1 MAEIQIPDWANM
13 NCVTVCG
20 GAKKGPDNRICIPT
34 SEGDMLVSMLEN
46 SVRLQIGN
54 IRPENQYGM
63 LVGEPSAQPATVT
76 TTDAHTV
83 ITAGKLSLTVQHTPF
98 SFELF
103 SGDTLIQRSS
113 TDGHFERRFRLP
125 PLARTDDGWFINL
138 NLESNEPVYGLGE
151 KWGKLDKRSQLL
163 RSYNSDALGVN
174 AEISYKNT
182 PFAWS
187 PYGWGSLVHTP
198 APVTHSVGH
207 APWSQRSY
215 TIFVEDGCLD
225 LFLFVGKNGEEIL
238 RQYLNLTGFAPR
250 PPLWSLGVILSKA
263 YYKDPEEVLT
273 TARQV
278 RERKMPCDVITF
290 DGRAWQDTDTR
301 FLFEW
306 DPSRFKDPASVLRE
320 LKDQNFKVCV
330 WEYPL
335 VSVENSRYPELSD
348 KGYFLKDKH
357 SGNTF
362 EYEWDQQAFGDVLS
376 PLPKSGI
383 IDFTNPEAYAFWK
396 ECHREMC
403 ELGVDMIKADFGE
416 QIESDDMLASNGETG
431 HALHNVYALLYN
443 RCVYEAAEAYAAN
456 GPFLFSRAAWTG
468 SQRYPAQWGGDP
480 QANWGGMAANIRGGV
495 SWGMSGAPF
504 YATDIGGFYRDE
516 RDGVL
521 YARWAQAGV
530 FSAHMRL
537 HGIGPREPWSYGPD
551 VEKAVFDA
559 LELRYRL
566 IPYIWQTIETAS
578 TTGLPVQRAMALAFP
593 DDRAAWA
600 FEDQFM
606 FGDDILVAPCLKPD
620 GVVEV
625 YLPHGDWR
633 HFQTGEAYK
642 GGKCHKLSLA
652 LDEIAVFAKAGA
664 KIPLGPAI
672 QHTDELKGNVKIE
685 TYWTT

>member
-1 MAEIQIPDWANM
+1 MTEIQIPDWASM
-13 NCVTVCG
+13 NPVVITGKADCDQFG
-20 GAKKGPDNRICIPT
+20 GVLIPT
-34 SEGDMLVSMLEN
+34 TDGDLKVTMHDGF
-46 SVRLQIGN
+46 VRMRIGAP
-54 IRPENQYGM
+54 RSDNQYGM
-63 LVGEPSAQPATVT
+63 LVDTPVAKKIAIDVQDDSTVLR
-76 TTDAHTV
+76 
-83 ITAGKLSLTVQHTPF
+83 AGSLSIILEHNPL
-98 SFELF
+98 SFELQRN
-103 SGDTLIQRSS
+103 GMCIQRSS
-113 TDGHFERRFRLP
+113 ADGHFERRFRLP
-125 PLARTDDGWFINL
+125 PLARTEEGWFVNL

-151 KWGKLDKRSQLL
+151 KWGKLDKRGQLL

-174 AEISYKNT
+174 AEVSYKNT
-182 PFAWS
+182 PFVWS
-187 PYGWGSLVHTP
+187 PNGWGSLVHTP

-207 APWSQRSY
+207 APWSQRTYS
-215 TIFVEDGCLD
+215 ILVEDNTLD
-225 LFLFVGKNGEEIL
+225 LFLFAGETGQDILGHYVG
-238 RQYLNLTGFAPR
+238 LTGRAPK

-263 YYKDPEEVLT
+263 YYANPDEVLE
-273 TARQV
+273 TAAEV
-278 RERKMPCDVITF
+278 RRRDMPCDVITF

-306 DPSRFKDPASVLRE
+306 DPKRFSDPGTVLRQ
-320 LKDQNFKVCV
+320 LKEQNFKICI

-335 VSVENSRYPELSD
+335 VSVENPRFQELSE
-348 KGYFLKDKH
+348 KGYFLKDKRT
-357 SGNTF
+357 GKTY

-396 ECHREMC
+396 ECHKEMC

-416 QIESDDMLASNGETG
+416 QVESDDMIASNGETG

-443 RCVYEAAEAYAAN
+443 RCVYEAAEAYAPN

-480 QANWGGMAANIRGGV
+480 QANWGGMAANIRGGI
-495 SWGMSGAPF
+495 SWGMSGAPY

-516 RDGVL
+516 RDGAL

-566 IPYIWQTIETAS
+566 VPYLWDAMEAATR
-578 TTGLPVQRAMALAFP
+578 TGLPVQRAMALAFP
-593 DDRAAWA
+593 DERAAWA

-606 FGDDILVAPCLKPD
+606 FGEEVLVAPCLRPD
-620 GVVEV
+620 GMVEV
-625 YLPHGDWR
+625 YLPHGEWR
-633 HFQTGEAYK
+633 HFQTGKPYQ
-642 GGKCHKLSLA
+642 GGKSYKFSLA
-652 LDEIAVFAKAGA
+652 IDEMAVFVRAGA
-664 KIPLGPAI
+664 KIPLGPAV
-672 QHTDELKGNVKIE
+672 QHTDELQGNVQIE
-685 TYWTT
+685 SYLSW